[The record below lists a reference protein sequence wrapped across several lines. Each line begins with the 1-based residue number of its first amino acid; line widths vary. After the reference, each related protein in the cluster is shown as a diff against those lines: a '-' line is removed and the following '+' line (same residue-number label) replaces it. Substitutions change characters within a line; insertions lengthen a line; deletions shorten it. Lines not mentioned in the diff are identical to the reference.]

1 MFYLEEELPLV
12 CLITFLFLLL
22 SIPLV
27 FNRHHHK
34 EPSCV
39 CDFDNKDG
47 KKNYKVI
54 TKKKRR
60 RSASTRS
67 YKKKSSAHK
76 LLKKKSRKRVKEDDD
91 ESSSSTSSSS
101 SSNKVLKKMPMKPVG
116 PTRPMRICDDEEAET
131 KVVEV
136 GAVEVEDEQQVKV
149 TLELEP
155 VEGNGKTE
163 TKVDFK
169 LDVEVDPNT
178 PGKEPLTTHLEG
190 QVAHNV
196 HLMHLLI
203 DITQVEGNEMDVEM
217 EGKTKDDGNV
227 VLEGSV
233 QQGKDQVGK
242 H

>member
-1 MFYLEEELPLV
+1 M
-12 CLITFLFLLL
+12 
-22 SIPLV
+22 
-27 FNRHHHK
+27 
-34 EPSCV
+34 
-39 CDFDNKDG
+39 
-47 KKNYKVI
+47 
-54 TKKKRR
+54 
-60 RSASTRS
+60 
-67 YKKKSSAHK
+67 
-76 LLKKKSRKRVKEDDD
+76 KEDDNDD

-101 SSNKVLKKMPMKPVG
+101 SSNKVLKKMPMKPVA
-116 PTRPMRICDDEEAET
+116 PTRPMRIRDDEEAET

-155 VEGNGKTE
+155 VEGDGKTE

-190 QVAHNV
+190 QVDMMKTGSPP
-196 HLMHLLI
+196 HLESGSGKLTRHDVLLMDLLI
-203 DITQVEGNEMDVEM
+203 DSTQVEGNEMDVEM

-233 QQGKDQVGK
+233 QQGKDQVEK